1 MDENQ
6 QKIIQDYVIDINLQ
20 SGSAME
26 SDFEDDQKSYDKNS
40 DIGKNGDSQEY
51 NFTTMTFLPLKKL
64 N

>member
-1 MDENQ
+1 
-6 QKIIQDYVIDINLQ
+6 
-20 SGSAME
+20 ME